1 MVNGGGKMEETRA
14 SSIRSRVILIL
25 HTCQMFEAD
34 ELIDKCGEIP
44 NQVVSRFIP
53 KLKWSHLVSRTKE
66 RPLRFR
72 PLRWFTRKL
81 VGVLCGALV
90 HCYEPRAA
98 TNLGAAH
105 LVGALPASGTS
116 GQ

>member
-1 MVNGGGKMEETRA
+1 
-14 SSIRSRVILIL
+14 
-25 HTCQMFEAD
+25 MFEAD